1 MAEEV
6 AAGYV
11 SLYARMEGAQVAS
24 EISSVLESAASTA
37 AGAFSGFGDIVSG
50 IGKDLTIM
58 SVGADALLTKAGKGI
73 IDTISVGENAAIT
86 FNTMGKA
93 MGEAEG
99 FADSFISKLNEFAVK
114 TPFEFTNVLPAV
126 KQLMAMGYTANE
138 ILDDT
143 NHGILVSAGNAA
155 AALGLTDQG
164 LSNILLQFGHIKS
177 MGKAMSFQLNA
188 MARNGLPVWDML
200 AEHMKMSVEEVRALV
215 RAGDLDADTTIAAL
229 MEGMEKYEGMM
240 DAMSRT
246 LKGIVSNI
254 KDSLHVPIMELRDSG
269 GYKKFEESMAG
280 LIDPLRDL
288 IKSFAPVFDRLFYGL
303 SKNVDFVGEKIR
315 QITHWLNQTD
325 KSALADSIKSAVVAL
340 NSGPLLLLLGKGSS
354 AVGGFLSG
362 FGASVSREIGIAGK
376 AVDMFKSGIA
386 GVREVGTLAFGTFN
400 KDVRSA
406 GNYVNDLRF
415 VTESFANKG
424 TFAFKNLG
432 RSVKGFATDLNSAF
446 TTGRPSRLTER
457 LGDSVEAFGRRLNIS
472 RGQMKSWSDGVKAY
486 LKLPNVSER
495 FEALSKSVRS
505 IGSVV
510 LPAAGNS
517 VKAFASVFA
526 MAGKSLL
533 STSIVV
539 SIVAAAVTSLMAVF
553 NRFGFNVA
561 DAVAKAMDGFKT
573 FVRSLHAQ
581 MASVGDMFQR
591 LLDSEQLEALAKQ
604 LTQTLPT
611 LLSSAL
617 NSVFSG
623 LGSPA
628 IGKAFVSIVGI
639 IADTI
644 AVNGPI
650 ILDGLLRAIGF
661 AANGIASAIP
671 VVAERIPEFLRG
683 MADAIVT
690 NAPLI
695 LDGFVRAFKN
705 IASGIGNAMAET
717 LKGTDFEGLGN
728 QFKTFGESLAN
739 LADTLGKTDWTPFL
753 ELGGALAN
761 LALSIGGLVL
771 DTITGFVEGMAQS
784 DFSGITS
791 LANGVKDIANGL
803 ARFASGG
810 DGNDGAAALGAFV
823 GTVTNGAFE
832 GAGNIL
838 SGIGT
843 NIKLIADYLNIL
855 KDAWEGNIDGVISGM
870 GQAFKD
876 LGDNL
881 KNFVMA
887 VPWLG
892 QLVTILDALGVIDLS
907 NTGSQLK
914 VTGDAL
920 QGIAGKEHQINSEGG
935 KLNQNLP
942 DYTNTLKKFG
952 DDGSQS
958 TKKLTDEFG
967 LLDGAVS
974 EIDFEGITRK
984 ASGMADGMQGSMQR
998 AVSSTSGFGSQVSTN
1013 ISAASGSMS
1022 RIVSDSG
1029 VMATGVGNNFAAAG
1043 NNSQKMVPGIQ
1054 SSTAKG
1060 TSAFNGFVSSIGS
1073 GAAQVGGFIGQIPGM
1088 FGSLWSI
1095 DVSGAGRAIMGG
1107 FLSGLQSMWG
1117 AITSFVGGIAA
1128 WIAAHKGPLDY
1139 DRKLLIP
1146 AGKAIM
1152 GGLYKGLQSSFKGQV
1167 MPLVTSMAGTI
1178 DQAFEGVTSPLP
1190 SNVSVSMAGMANG
1203 DVRGPVIMQ
1212 PVWNLYGVNDPE
1224 TFAHQSMRAMIQ
1236 LANSEE

>member
-24 EISSVLESAASTA
+24 EISSVLEGAASTA

-200 AEHMKMSVEEVRALV
+200 AEHMKMSVEEVRSLV
-215 RAGDLDADTTIAAL
+215 RAGDLDANTTIAAL

-240 DAMSRT
+240 DAMSST

-303 SKNVDFVGEKIR
+303 SQNVDFVGEKIR

-325 KSALADSIKSAVVAL
+325 KSALADSIKAAVVAL
-340 NSGPLLLLLGKGSS
+340 NSGPLLLLLGKGSN
-354 AVGGFLSG
+354 AIGNAIGGFGSLISSQ
-362 FGASVSREIGIAGK
+362 FSVASKGASLFKDQFAAVRESFTLAKNPIKELGAGLSLVK
-376 AVDMFKSGIA
+376 GEAGSFAKMRMNSVIDSFRHSVKMGAVDAHFFGQEML
-386 GVREVGTLAFGTFN
+386 GVLGFSTKTKNGFTAMSTAAKNVHSVYKMMIPTIGNLA
-400 KDVRSA
+400 KA
-406 GNYVNDLRF
+406 AMPA
-415 VTESFANKG
+415 FA
-424 TFAFKNLG
+424 
-432 RSVKGFATDLNSAF
+432 
-446 TTGRPSRLTER
+446 
-457 LGDSVEAFGRRLNIS
+457 
-472 RGQMKSWSDGVKAY
+472 
-486 LKLPNVSER
+486 
-495 FEALSKSVRS
+495 
-505 IGSVV
+505 
-510 LPAAGNS
+510 AAGN
-517 VKAFASVFA
+517 VV
-526 MAGKSLL
+526 AG
-533 STSIVV
+533 
-539 SIVAAAVTSLMAVF
+539 A
-553 NRFGFNVA
+553 
-561 DAVAKAMDGFKT
+561 FKT
-573 FVRSLHAQ
+573 FATNILGVTIGLSALGIGAASALAVLTNMRVSVSDLVSNGLAKMREMVAGLPEIVSNISNMFANLLRS
-581 MASVGDMFQR
+581 G
-591 LLDSEQLEALAKQ
+591 QLEMLFAE
-604 LTQTLPT
+604 LTTTLPNILRDVVSNLGT
-611 LLSSAL
+611 LLTDA
-617 NSVFSG
+617 N
-623 LGSPA
+623 
-628 IGKAFVSIVGI
+628 IGEAFKRVVTI
-639 IADTI
+639 IAATI
-644 AVNGPI
+644 AENGPI
-650 ILDGLLRAIGF
+650 ILDGLLKAFG
-661 AANGIASAIP
+661 AAVQGIADAIP
-671 VVAERIPEFLRG
+671 IVVAYIPEFMKG
-683 MADAIVT
+683 IAKAIVD
-690 NAPLI
+690 NGPII
-695 LDGFVRAFKN
+695 LDGLVRAFEG
-705 IASGIGNAMAET
+705 IAEGFGVALKSLSDIMHGDIGDTKTFDNLTTAMNNLKTATEGFDPQPFVNLATALTDLGVAVGAIAVDVLSGIIDT
-717 LKGTDFEGLGN
+717 LSSEAGKTAISDFAGAVG
-728 QFKTFGESLAN
+728 N
-739 LADTLGKTDWTPFL
+739 LAEKLSGFTEDQPGGSGAKKLGDF
-753 ELGGALAN
+753 
-761 LALSIGGLVL
+761 IGGLAIG
-771 DTITGFVEGMAQS
+771 TIEAAATAI
-784 DFSGITS
+784 D
-791 LANGVKDIANGL
+791 GL
-803 ARFASGG
+803 ATAI
-810 DGNDGAAALGAFV
+810 GNLQAALGF
-823 GTVTNGAFE
+823 
-832 GAGNIL
+832 
-838 SGIGT
+838 
-843 NIKLIADYLNIL
+843 
-855 KDAWEGNIDGVISGM
+855 IDGVIKGDEGEKLTNAGKGAQNMAEGFAEMSYVLGM
-870 GQAFKD
+870 SPLPLILESLSKSIGLLGGPDLYGDAMKGLGD
-876 LGDNL
+876 LGKGVEDAGKKVGDAGGAVKDGTETINGALSNL
-881 KNFVMA
+881 KLDDVTKKASNMA
-887 VPWLG
+887 
-892 QLVTILDALGVIDLS
+892 
-907 NTGSQLK
+907 
-914 VTGDAL
+914 
-920 QGIAGKEHQINSEGG
+920 EGM
-935 KLNQNLP
+935 
-942 DYTNTLKKFG
+942 
-952 DDGSQS
+952 DGS
-958 TKKLTDEFG
+958 F
-967 LLDGAVS
+967 
-974 EIDFEGITRK
+974 R
-984 ASGMADGMQGSMQR
+984 R
-998 AVSSTSGFGSQVSTN
+998 AINSTSGFGGQVSAN
-1013 ISAASGSMS
+1013 VSAASGSMS
-1022 RIVSDSG
+1022 RVVSDSG

-1073 GAAQVGGFIGQIPGM
+1073 GAGQVGGFIGQIPGM

-1107 FLSGLQSMWG
+1107 FLSGLRSMWG
-1117 AITSFVGGIAA
+1117 SITSFVGSIAA

-1190 SNVSVSMAGMANG
+1190 SNVSVSMAGMSNG

-1212 PVWNLYGVNDPE
+1212 PVWYVYGVNDPE
-1224 TFAHQSMRAMIQ
+1224 MFAHQSMRAMIQ